1 MADVHADL
9 ETEADALADLIRA
22 IEPTVLLPV
31 GRAII
36 AQLAELTVVARR
48 IVLGIEGF
56 HGTAAP
62 RIVDTGILGDA
73 VTAWRSEH
81 AKATDLLAAREEDVP
96 WPGGALRP
104 GVLAAALLTALFA
117 RGQDIADAAGVRIT
131 RDDSVGHVAYYGVRT
146 RDEVYAGYGAPPAEP
161 FRFVLTAP
169 SGGTWQFGP
178 PDAAGRITGPAEDF
192 CLLFTGR
199 RAAAGLAVTATGAE
213 ARRWLNLAGSRRDP
227 LWMSEVD

>member
-1 MADVHADL
+1 MADVHTDL
-9 ETEADALADLIRA
+9 ETEADALADLVRA
-22 IEPTVLLPV
+22 VEPTVLLPV
-31 GRAII
+31 ARAII
-36 AQLAELTVVARR
+36 TQLAELTVVARR

-81 AKATDLLAAREEDVP
+81 AKATDLLAARQEDIP
-96 WPGGALRP
+96 WPGGPLRP
-104 GVLAAALLTALFA
+104 GVLAAAQLTALFA

-131 RDDSVGHVAYYGVRT
+131 RNDSVGHVAYYGIRT
-146 RDEVYAGYGAPPAEP
+146 RDEVYAGRREPPAEP

-169 SGGTWQFGP
+169 SGEVWRFGP
-178 PDAAGRITGPAEDF
+178 PDAAERITGPAADF

-199 RAAAGLAVTATGAE
+199 RPIAELAVTATGAE
-213 ARRWLNLAGSRRDP
+213 AREWLRLAGARRDP
-227 LWMSEVD
+227 LWTSEAD